1 MRRFARAAGLVLAV
15 GVAAT
20 IAVPAAG
27 VRGASAAAPLAQD
40 AGHGQE
46 LFTRYGCYEC
56 HGFAGQ
62 GAQSTGPRLAPG
74 PMAFGRFTTIVRDP
88 IDLMPRYPADFVS
101 DADLADIYAFLQS
114 IPRPPALDEI
124 PQLNP

>member
-1 MRRFARAAGLVLAV
+1 MGRFARAAVLLLAV
-15 GVAAT
+15 GMAVT
-20 IAVPAAG
+20 VAVPAG
-27 VRGASAAAPLAQD
+27 VRGASAAAPPAQD
-40 AGHGQE
+40 AAHGQE

-62 GAQSTGPRLAPG
+62 GAQATGPRLAPG
-74 PMAFGRFTTIVRDP
+74 PVAYGRFVTIVRDP
-88 IDLMPRYPADFVS
+88 IDLMPRYPAEFVS
-101 DADLADIYAFLQS
+101 DEELADIYAYLQS